1 MVSPEPKSER
11 VAGSPVHPPLP
22 TEPLKGQFSPP
33 LPWELATLFVQA
45 EAVGFHMADWEK
57 AAYAANIPSIPEPPD
72 SPSAQSEGA
81 SSGQVS
87 FTGATESLTENL
99 PHQLPARDKD
109 SRWPL
114 ATGRAAG
121 REQTS
126 P

>member
-1 MVSPEPKSER
+1 MAARER
-11 VAGSPVHPPLP
+11 
-22 TEPLKGQFSPP
+22 
-33 LPWELATLFVQA
+33 
-45 EAVGFHMADWEK
+45 EA
-57 AAYAANIPSIPEPPD
+57 YTANIPSIPEPPD

-109 SRWPL
+109 GRRPL
-114 ATGRAAG
+114 ATGRAAR

-126 P
+126 RKN